1 MDQTVISVSH
11 DEIRDP
17 AAHAAKVIRRERVRI
32 DAADRAILDAMRGR
46 FEAVAAIGAA
56 KRRAGLPVYDAARE
70 AALYARI
77 SEMAGDLAPAALAL
91 WRVLTA
97 AARRMEGL
105 DVRHEEADRADQAA
119 QSALPTTL
127 TLELP
132 DAAMLTTVT
141 TILAVHECVPAAM
154 TWDGASRRMT
164 ISVTEGSAWAPA
176 MLSDLTAQGVRIPEM
191 EKVAEM
197 AAEMTTG
204 QAAEQSAPSRPRC
217 GLLGRKLGHS
227 YSPAIHAALGDYDYD
242 LHEVPNEEDLE
253 KFLKETPF
261 DGLNVTIP
269 YKVAVMAHCATL
281 SPRAKAIGSVN
292 TLVRRPDGTLH
303 GDNTDDAGFTAMVE
317 ESGVDPAGK
326 TCVVLGSGGASRT
339 VVAVLKRMGAKRV
352 VVVSRR
358 GEDHY
363 GNLARHADAA
373 LLVNATPVGM
383 YPNVDASPVEDL
395 SVFPKLEAVL
405 DLIYNPPKTKLLAD
419 AEKRGIRTV
428 NGLRMLVVQAAVASA
443 LWGCSAYDAKRCAAI
458 EAAIRLGE
466 ENLWLVGMPGVGKT
480 TVGGLLGEAL
490 GRPFVDLDAEI
501 ERVAG
506 MPIPEIFR
514 TRGEA
519 GFREIEAEAAMTA
532 SRGRGTVIATGGGT
546 VLREASRRAMRESG
560 TVVWLQRD
568 LSRLPTEGRPL
579 SEAKGVEKLY
589 AEREPIYR
597 AAAHLEVDAN
607 LLAGAEAVAEHVIG
621 RLMRA

>member
-1 MDQTVISVSH
+1 MDQTVISASH
-11 DEIRDP
+11 DEIQEP
-17 AAHAAKVIRRERVRI
+17 AAHAAEVIRRERVRI
-32 DAADRAILDAMRGR
+32 DAADRAILAAMRER
-46 FEAVAAIGAA
+46 FNAVAAVGEA

-91 WRVLTA
+91 WRVMTA

-105 DVRHEEADRADQAA
+105 EDRHEAADQADQTA
-119 QSALPTTL
+119 QTDLPKTL

-132 DAAMLTTVT
+132 DAALLTTVT

-154 TWDGASRRMT
+154 TWDAASRRMR
-164 ISVTEGSAWAPA
+164 VTAPEGAAWAPS
-176 MLSDLTAQGVRIPEM
+176 MLADLAAQGVRIPEM
-191 EKVAEM
+191 EEIEK
-197 AAEMTTG
+197 AALPT
-204 QAAEQSAPSRPRC
+204 RPRC

-227 YSPAIHAALGDYDYD
+227 YSSAIHAALGDYDYD

-363 GNLARHADAA
+363 GNLACHADAA

-383 YPNVDASPVEDL
+383 YPDVDASPVEDL

-428 NGLRMLVVQAAVASA
+428 NGLRMLVVQAAVASE

-480 TVGGLLGEAL
+480 TVGGLLGQAL

-501 ERVAG
+501 ERIAG
-506 MPIPEIFR
+506 MPIPEIFAAK
-514 TRGEA
+514 GEA
-519 GFREIEAEAAMTA
+519 GFREIEAQAAINA

-546 VLREASRRAMRESG
+546 VLRDANRRAMRESG

-568 LSRLPTEGRPL
+568 LSRLPTAGRPL

>member
-1 MDQTVISVSH
+1 MDQTVISASH
-11 DEIRDP
+11 DEIQEP
-17 AAHAAKVIRRERVRI
+17 AHAAEVIRRERVRI
-32 DAADRAILDAMRGR
+32 DAADRAILAAMRER
-46 FEAVAAIGAA
+46 FNAVAAVGEA

-91 WRVLTA
+91 WRVMTA

-154 TWDGASRRMT
+154 TWDAASRRMR
-164 ISVTEGSAWAPA
+164 VTAPEGAAWAPS
-176 MLSDLTAQGVRIPEM
+176 MLADLAAQGVRIPEM
-191 EKVAEM
+191 EEIEK
-197 AAEMTTG
+197 AALPT
-204 QAAEQSAPSRPRC
+204 RPRC

-281 SPRAKAIGSVN
+281 SPRAEAIGSVN

-383 YPNVDASPVEDL
+383 YPDVDASPVEDL

-428 NGLRMLVVQAAVASA
+428 NGLRMLVVQAAVASE
-443 LWGCSAYDAKRCAAI
+443 LWGCSDYDPKRCAAI

-546 VLREASRRAMRESG
+546 VLREANRRAMRESG

>member
-1 MDQTVISVSH
+1 MDLTVISASH
-11 DEIRDP
+11 DEIQEP
-17 AAHAAKVIRRERVRI
+17 AHAAEVIRRERVRI
-32 DAADRAILDAMRGR
+32 DAADRAILAAMRER
-46 FEAVAAIGAA
+46 FNAVAAVGEA

-91 WRVLTA
+91 WRVMTA

-105 DVRHEEADRADQAA
+105 EDRHEAADQADQTA
-119 QSALPTTL
+119 QTDLPKTL

-132 DAAMLTTVT
+132 DAALLTTVT

-154 TWDGASRRMT
+154 TWDAASRRMR
-164 ISVTEGSAWAPA
+164 VTAPEGAAWAPS
-176 MLSDLTAQGVRIPEM
+176 MLADLAAQGVRIPEM
-191 EKVAEM
+191 EEIEK
-197 AAEMTTG
+197 AALPT
-204 QAAEQSAPSRPRC
+204 RPRC

-227 YSPAIHAALGDYDYD
+227 YSPAIHATLGDYDYD

-261 DGLNVTIP
+261 EGLNVTIP

-352 VVVSRR
+352 VVVSRT

-383 YPNVDASPVEDL
+383 YPDVDASPVEDL

-428 NGLRMLVVQAAVASA
+428 NGLRMLVVQAAVASE

-480 TVGGLLGEAL
+480 TVGGLLGQAL

-501 ERVAG
+501 ERIAG
-506 MPIPEIFR
+506 MPIPEIFAAK
-514 TRGEA
+514 GEA
-519 GFREIEAEAAMTA
+519 GFREIEAQAAINA

-546 VLREASRRAMRESG
+546 VLREANRRAMRESG

-621 RLMRA
+621 RLKRA

>member
-1 MDQTVISVSH
+1 MDQTVISASH
-11 DEIRDP
+11 DEIQEP
-17 AAHAAKVIRRERVRI
+17 AAHAAEVIRRERVRI
-32 DAADRAILDAMRGR
+32 DAADRAILAAMRER
-46 FEAVAAIGAA
+46 FNAVAAVGEA

-91 WRVLTA
+91 WRVMTA

-105 DVRHEEADRADQAA
+105 EDRHEAADQADQTA
-119 QSALPTTL
+119 QTDLAKTL

-132 DAAMLTTVT
+132 DAALLTTVT

-154 TWDGASRRMT
+154 TWDAASRRMR
-164 ISVTEGSAWAPA
+164 VTAPEGAAWAPS
-176 MLSDLTAQGVRIPEM
+176 MLADLAAQGVRIPEM
-191 EKVAEM
+191 EEIEK
-197 AAEMTTG
+197 AALPTRT
-204 QAAEQSAPSRPRC
+204 RC

-261 DGLNVTIP
+261 EGLNVTIP

-352 VVVSRR
+352 VVVSRT

-383 YPNVDASPVEDL
+383 YPDVDASPVEDL

-419 AEKRGIRTV
+419 AQKHGIRTV
-428 NGLRMLVVQAAVASA
+428 NGLRMLVVQAAVASE

-546 VLREASRRAMRESG
+546 VLRDANRRAMRESG

-621 RLMRA
+621 RLMQV

>member
-1 MDQTVISVSH
+1 MDQTVISASH
-11 DEIRDP
+11 DEIQEP
-17 AAHAAKVIRRERVRI
+17 AAHAAEVIRRERVRI
-32 DAADRAILDAMRGR
+32 DAADRAILAAMRER
-46 FEAVAAIGAA
+46 FNAVAAVGEA

-91 WRVLTA
+91 WRVMTA

-105 DVRHEEADRADQAA
+105 EDRHEAADQADQTA
-119 QSALPTTL
+119 KTDLAKTL

-132 DAAMLTTVT
+132 DAALLTTVT

-154 TWDGASRRMT
+154 TWDAASRRMR
-164 ISVTEGSAWAPA
+164 VTAPEGAAWAPS
-176 MLSDLTAQGVRIPEM
+176 MLADLAAQGVRIPEM
-191 EKVAEM
+191 EEIEK
-197 AAEMTTG
+197 AALPTRT
-204 QAAEQSAPSRPRC
+204 RC

-261 DGLNVTIP
+261 EGLNVTIP

-292 TLVRRPDGTLH
+292 TLVRRPDGTFH

-352 VVVSRR
+352 VVVSRT

-383 YPNVDASPVEDL
+383 HSDVDASPVEDL

-419 AEKRGIRTV
+419 ADKRGIRTV
-428 NGLRMLVVQAAVASA
+428 NGLRMLVVQAAVASE

-546 VLREASRRAMRESG
+546 VLRDANRRAMRESG

-621 RLMRA
+621 RLMQV

>member
-1 MDQTVISVSH
+1 MDQTVISASH
-11 DEIRDP
+11 DEIQEP
-17 AAHAAKVIRRERVRI
+17 AHAAEVIRRERVRI
-32 DAADRAILDAMRGR
+32 DAAVG
-46 FEAVAAIGAA
+46 EA

-91 WRVLTA
+91 WRVMTA

-105 DVRHEEADRADQAA
+105 EDRHEAADQADQTA
-119 QSALPTTL
+119 QTDLAKTL

-132 DAAMLTTVT
+132 DAALLTTVT

-154 TWDGASRRMT
+154 TWDAASRRMR
-164 ISVTEGSAWAPA
+164 VTAPEGAAWAPS
-176 MLSDLTAQGVRIPEM
+176 MLADLAAQGVRIPEM
-191 EKVAEM
+191 EEIEK
-197 AAEMTTG
+197 AALPT
-204 QAAEQSAPSRPRC
+204 RPRC

-261 DGLNVTIP
+261 EGLNVTIP

-317 ESGVDPAGK
+317 QSGVDPAGK

-352 VVVSRR
+352 VVVSRT

-383 YPNVDASPVEDL
+383 HPDVDASPVEDL

-428 NGLRMLVVQAAVASA
+428 NGLRMLVVQAAVASE

-480 TVGGLLGEAL
+480 TVGGLLGQAL

-501 ERVAG
+501 ERIAG
-506 MPIPEIFR
+506 MPIPEIFAAK
-514 TRGEA
+514 GEA
-519 GFREIEAEAAMTA
+519 GFREIEAQAAINA

-546 VLREASRRAMRESG
+546 VLRDANRRAMRESG

-568 LSRLPTEGRPL
+568 LSRLPTAGRPL

>member
-1 MDQTVISVSH
+1 MDQTVISASH
-11 DEIRDP
+11 DEIQEP
-17 AAHAAKVIRRERVRI
+17 AHAAEVIRRERVRI
-32 DAADRAILDAMRGR
+32 DAADRAILAAMRER
-46 FEAVAAIGAA
+46 FNAVAAVGEA

-91 WRVLTA
+91 WRVMTA

-105 DVRHEEADRADQAA
+105 EDRHEAADQADQTA
-119 QSALPTTL
+119 QTDLAKTL

-132 DAAMLTTVT
+132 DAALLTTVT

-154 TWDGASRRMT
+154 TWDAASRRMR
-164 ISVTEGSAWAPA
+164 VTAPEGAAWAPS
-176 MLSDLTAQGVRIPEM
+176 MLADLAAQGVRIPEM
-191 EKVAEM
+191 EEIEK
-197 AAEMTTG
+197 AALPT
-204 QAAEQSAPSRPRC
+204 RPRC

-242 LHEVPNEEDLE
+242 LHEVPNEEDLGR
-253 KFLKETPF
+253 FLKETPF
-261 DGLNVTIP
+261 EGLNVTIP

-352 VVVSRR
+352 VVVSRT

-383 YPNVDASPVEDL
+383 HPDVDASPVEDL

-428 NGLRMLVVQAAVASA
+428 NGLRMLVVQAAVASE

-501 ERVAG
+501 ERIAG
-506 MPIPEIFR
+506 MPIPEIFAAK
-514 TRGEA
+514 GEA
-519 GFREIEAEAAMTA
+519 GFREIEAQAAINA

-546 VLREASRRAMRESG
+546 VLRDANRRAMRESG

-621 RLMRA
+621 RLMQV

>member
-1 MDQTVISVSH
+1 MDQTVISASH
-11 DEIRDP
+11 DEIQEP
-17 AAHAAKVIRRERVRI
+17 AHAAEVIRRERVRI
-32 DAADRAILDAMRGR
+32 DAADRAILAAMRER
-46 FEAVAAIGAA
+46 FNAVAAVGEA

-91 WRVLTA
+91 WRVMTA

-105 DVRHEEADRADQAA
+105 EDRHEAADQADQTA
-119 QSALPTTL
+119 QTDLPKTL

-132 DAAMLTTVT
+132 DAALLTTVT

-154 TWDGASRRMT
+154 TWDAASRRMR
-164 ISVTEGSAWAPA
+164 VTAPEGAAWAPS
-176 MLSDLTAQGVRIPEM
+176 MLADLAAQGVRIPEM
-191 EKVAEM
+191 EEIEK
-197 AAEMTTG
+197 AALPT
-204 QAAEQSAPSRPRC
+204 RPRC

-227 YSPAIHAALGDYDYD
+227 YSPAIHATLGDYDYD

-261 DGLNVTIP
+261 EGLNVTIP

-383 YPNVDASPVEDL
+383 YPDVDASPVEDL

-419 AEKRGIRTV
+419 AQKRGIRTV
-428 NGLRMLVVQAAVASA
+428 NGLRMLVVQAAVASE
-443 LWGCSAYDAKRCAAI
+443 LWGCSDYDPKRCAAI

-480 TVGGLLGEAL
+480 TVGGLLGQAL

-501 ERVAG
+501 ERIAG
-506 MPIPEIFR
+506 MSIPEIFAAK
-514 TRGEA
+514 GEA

-546 VLREASRRAMRESG
+546 VLRDANRRAMRESG

-568 LSRLPTEGRPL
+568 LSRLPTAGRPL

-607 LLAGAEAVAEHVIG
+607 LLVGAEAVAEHVIG
-621 RLMRA
+621 RLMQV

>member
-1 MDQTVISVSH
+1 MDQTVISASH
-11 DEIRDP
+11 DEIQEP
-17 AAHAAKVIRRERVRI
+17 AAHAAEVIRRERVRI
-32 DAADRAILDAMRGR
+32 DAADRAILAAMRER
-46 FEAVAAIGAA
+46 FNAVAAVGEA

-91 WRVLTA
+91 WRVMTA

-105 DVRHEEADRADQAA
+105 KDRHEAADQADQTA
-119 QSALPTTL
+119 QTDLAKTL

-132 DAAMLTTVT
+132 DAALLTTVT

-154 TWDGASRRMT
+154 TWDAASRRMR
-164 ISVTEGSAWAPA
+164 VTAPEGAAWAPS
-176 MLSDLTAQGVRIPEM
+176 MLADLAAQGVRIPEM
-191 EKVAEM
+191 EEIEK
-197 AAEMTTG
+197 AALPT
-204 QAAEQSAPSRPRC
+204 RPRC

-261 DGLNVTIP
+261 EGLNVTIP

-352 VVVSRR
+352 VIVSRT

-383 YPNVDASPVEDL
+383 HPDVDASPVEDL

-419 AEKRGIRTV
+419 ADKRGIRTV
-428 NGLRMLVVQAAVASA
+428 NGLRMLVVQAAVASE

-546 VLREASRRAMRESG
+546 VLRDANRRAMRESG

-621 RLMRA
+621 RLMQV

>member
-1 MDQTVISVSH
+1 MDQTVISASH
-11 DEIRDP
+11 DEIQEP
-17 AAHAAKVIRRERVRI
+17 AHAAEVIRRERVRI
-32 DAADRAILDAMRGR
+32 DAADRAILAAMRER
-46 FEAVAAIGAA
+46 FNAVAAVGEA

-91 WRVLTA
+91 WRVMTA

-132 DAAMLTTVT
+132 DAALLTTVT

-154 TWDGASRRMT
+154 TWDAASRRMR
-164 ISVTEGSAWAPA
+164 VTAPEGAAWAPS
-176 MLSDLTAQGVRIPEM
+176 MLADLAAQGVRIPEM
-191 EKVAEM
+191 EEIEK
-197 AAEMTTG
+197 AALPT
-204 QAAEQSAPSRPRC
+204 RPRC

-261 DGLNVTIP
+261 EGLNVTIP

-281 SPRAKAIGSVN
+281 SPRAEAIGSVN

-326 TCVVLGSGGASRT
+326 TCVVLGSGGASKT

-363 GNLARHADAA
+363 GNLPRHADAA

-383 YPNVDASPVEDL
+383 YPDVDASPVEDL

-419 AEKRGIRTV
+419 AQKRGIRTV
-428 NGLRMLVVQAAVASA
+428 NGLRMLVVQAAVASE
-443 LWGCSAYDAKRCAAI
+443 LWGCSDYDPKRCASI

-501 ERVAG
+501 ERIAG
-506 MPIPEIFR
+506 MSIPEIFAAK
-514 TRGEA
+514 GEA

-546 VLREASRRAMRESG
+546 VLREANRRAMRESG

>member
-1 MDQTVISVSH
+1 MDQTVISASH
-11 DEIRDP
+11 DEIQEP
-17 AAHAAKVIRRERVRI
+17 AAHAAEVIRRERVRI
-32 DAADRAILDAMRGR
+32 DAADRAILAAMRER
-46 FEAVAAIGAA
+46 FNAVAAVGEA

-91 WRVLTA
+91 WRVMTA

-105 DVRHEEADRADQAA
+105 EDRHEAADQADQTA
-119 QSALPTTL
+119 QTDLPKTL

-132 DAAMLTTVT
+132 DAALLTTVT

-154 TWDGASRRMT
+154 TWDGAARRMT
-164 ISVTEGSAWAPA
+164 ISVTEGSAWAPS
-176 MLSDLTAQGVRIPEM
+176 MLADLAAQGVRIPEM
-191 EKVAEM
+191 EEIEK
-197 AAEMTTG
+197 AALPT
-204 QAAEQSAPSRPRC
+204 RPRC

-363 GNLARHADAA
+363 GNLACHADAA
-373 LLVNATPVGM
+373 LAVNATPVGM
-383 YPNVDASPVEDL
+383 YPDVDASPVEDL

-419 AEKRGIRTV
+419 ADKRGIRTV
-428 NGLRMLVVQAAVASA
+428 NGLRMLVVQAAVASE

-519 GFREIEAEAAMTA
+519 GFREIEAEAAITA

-546 VLREASRRAMRESG
+546 VLRDANRRAMRESG

-568 LSRLPTEGRPL
+568 LSRLSTAGRPL

>member
-1 MDQTVISVSH
+1 MPS
-11 DEIRDP
+11 ELL
-17 AAHAAKVIRRERVRI
+17 RV
-32 DAADRAILDAMRGR
+32 
-46 FEAVAAIGAA
+46 
-56 KRRAGLPVYDAARE
+56 
-70 AALYARI
+70 
-77 SEMAGDLAPAALAL
+77 
-91 WRVLTA
+91 A
-97 AARRMEGL
+97 AAR
-105 DVRHEEADRADQAA
+105 
-119 QSALPTTL
+119 
-127 TLELP
+127 
-132 DAAMLTTVT
+132 
-141 TILAVHECVPAAM
+141 
-154 TWDGASRRMT
+154 
-164 ISVTEGSAWAPA
+164 
-176 MLSDLTAQGVRIPEM
+176 
-191 EKVAEM
+191 KF
-197 AAEMTTG
+197 
-204 QAAEQSAPSRPRC
+204 RPF
-217 GLLGRKLGHS
+217 
-227 YSPAIHAALGDYDYD
+227 
-242 LHEVPNEEDLE
+242 E
-253 KFLKETPF
+253 
-261 DGLNVTIP
+261 GLNVTIP

-352 VVVSRR
+352 VVVSRT

-383 YPNVDASPVEDL
+383 HPDVDASPVEDL

-419 AEKRGIRTV
+419 ADKRGIRTV
-428 NGLRMLVVQAAVASA
+428 NGLRMLVVQAAVASE

-519 GFREIEAEAAMTA
+519 GFREIEAEAAITA

-546 VLREASRRAMRESG
+546 VLRDANRRAMRESG

>member
-32 DAADRAILDAMRGR
+32 DAADRVILDAMRGR

-91 WRVLTA
+91 WRVMTA

-132 DAAMLTTVT
+132 DAALLTTVT

-154 TWDGASRRMT
+154 TWDAASRRMR
-164 ISVTEGSAWAPA
+164 VTAPEGAAWAPS
-176 MLSDLTAQGVRIPEM
+176 MLADLAAQGVRIPEM
-191 EKVAEM
+191 EEIEK
-197 AAEMTTG
+197 AALPT
-204 QAAEQSAPSRPRC
+204 RPRC

-261 DGLNVTIP
+261 EGLNVTIP

-281 SPRAKAIGSVN
+281 SPRAEAIGSVN

-383 YPNVDASPVEDL
+383 YPDVDASPVEDL

-419 AEKRGIRTV
+419 AQKRGIRTV
-428 NGLRMLVVQAAVASA
+428 NGLRMLVVQAAVASE
-443 LWGCSAYDAKRCAAI
+443 LWGCSDYDPKRCAAI

-546 VLREASRRAMRESG
+546 VLRDANRRAMRESG

-621 RLMRA
+621 RLMQV

>member
-1 MDQTVISVSH
+1 MDQTVISASH
-11 DEIRDP
+11 DEIQEP
-17 AAHAAKVIRRERVRI
+17 AHAAEVIRRERVRI
-32 DAADRAILDAMRGR
+32 DAADRAILAAMRER
-46 FEAVAAIGAA
+46 FNAVAAVGEA

-91 WRVLTA
+91 WRVMTA

-105 DVRHEEADRADQAA
+105 EDRHEAADQADQTA
-119 QSALPTTL
+119 QTDLAKTL

-132 DAAMLTTVT
+132 DEALLTTVT

-154 TWDGASRRMT
+154 TWDAASRRMR
-164 ISVTEGSAWAPA
+164 VTAPEGAAWAPS
-176 MLSDLTAQGVRIPEM
+176 MLADLAAQGVRIPEM
-191 EKVAEM
+191 EEIEK
-197 AAEMTTG
+197 AALPT
-204 QAAEQSAPSRPRC
+204 RPRC
-217 GLLGRKLGHS
+217 GLFGRKLGHS

-261 DGLNVTIP
+261 EGLNVTIP

-317 ESGVDPAGK
+317 QSGVDPAGK

-352 VVVSRR
+352 VVVSRT

-383 YPNVDASPVEDL
+383 HPDVDASPVEDL

-428 NGLRMLVVQAAVASA
+428 NGLRMLVVQAAVASE

-480 TVGGLLGEAL
+480 TVGGLLGQAL

-501 ERVAG
+501 ERIAG
-506 MPIPEIFR
+506 MPIPEIFAAK
-514 TRGEA
+514 GEA
-519 GFREIEAEAAMTA
+519 GFREIEAQAAINA

-546 VLREASRRAMRESG
+546 VLRDANRRAMRESG

-568 LSRLPTEGRPL
+568 LSRLPTAGRPL

>member
-1 MDQTVISVSH
+1 MDQTVISASH
-11 DEIRDP
+11 DEIQEP
-17 AAHAAKVIRRERVRI
+17 AHAAEVIRRERVRI
-32 DAADRAILDAMRGR
+32 DAADRAILAAMRER
-46 FEAVAAIGAA
+46 FNAVAAVGEA

-91 WRVLTA
+91 WRVMTA

-154 TWDGASRRMT
+154 TWDGAARRMT
-164 ISVTEGSAWAPA
+164 ISVTEGSAWEPS
-176 MLSDLTAQGVRIPEM
+176 MLADLAAQGVRIPEM
-191 EKVAEM
+191 EEIEK
-197 AAEMTTG
+197 AALPT
-204 QAAEQSAPSRPRC
+204 RPRC

-261 DGLNVTIP
+261 EGLNVTIP

-352 VVVSRR
+352 VVVSRT

-383 YPNVDASPVEDL
+383 HPDVDASPVEDL

-419 AEKRGIRTV
+419 AQKHGIRTV
-428 NGLRMLVVQAAVASA
+428 NGLRMLVVQAAVASE
-443 LWGCSAYDAKRCAAI
+443 LWGCSDYDPKRCAAI

-546 VLREASRRAMRESG
+546 VLRDANRRAMRESG

>member
-1 MDQTVISVSH
+1 MDQTVISASH
-11 DEIRDP
+11 DEIQEP
-17 AAHAAKVIRRERVRI
+17 AHAAEVIRRERVRI
-32 DAADRAILDAMRGR
+32 DAADRAILAAMRER
-46 FEAVAAIGAA
+46 FNAVAAVGEA

-91 WRVLTA
+91 WRVMTA

-105 DVRHEEADRADQAA
+105 EDRHEAADQADQTA
-119 QSALPTTL
+119 QTDLPKTL

-132 DAAMLTTVT
+132 DAALLTTVT

-154 TWDGASRRMT
+154 TWDGAARRMT
-164 ISVTEGSAWAPA
+164 ISVTEGSAWAPS

-383 YPNVDASPVEDL
+383 YPDE
-395 SVFPKLEAVL
+395 
-405 DLIYNPPKTKLLAD
+405 
-419 AEKRGIRTV
+419 
-428 NGLRMLVVQAAVASA
+428 
-443 LWGCSAYDAKRCAAI
+443 
-458 EAAIRLGE
+458 
-466 ENLWLVGMPGVGKT
+466 
-480 TVGGLLGEAL
+480 
-490 GRPFVDLDAEI
+490 
-501 ERVAG
+501 
-506 MPIPEIFR
+506 
-514 TRGEA
+514 
-519 GFREIEAEAAMTA
+519 
-532 SRGRGTVIATGGGT
+532 
-546 VLREASRRAMRESG
+546 
-560 TVVWLQRD
+560 
-568 LSRLPTEGRPL
+568 
-579 SEAKGVEKLY
+579 
-589 AEREPIYR
+589 
-597 AAAHLEVDAN
+597 
-607 LLAGAEAVAEHVIG
+607 IG
-621 RLMRA
+621 RAHV

>member
-1 MDQTVISVSH
+1 MDQTVISASH
-11 DEIRDP
+11 DEIQEP
-17 AAHAAKVIRRERVRI
+17 AAHAAEVIRRERVRI
-32 DAADRAILDAMRGR
+32 DAADRAILAAMRER
-46 FEAVAAIGAA
+46 FYAVAAVGEA

-91 WRVLTA
+91 WRVMTA

-105 DVRHEEADRADQAA
+105 EDRHEAADQADQTA
-119 QSALPTTL
+119 QTDLAKTL

-132 DAAMLTTVT
+132 DAALLTTVT

-154 TWDGASRRMT
+154 TWDAASRRMR
-164 ISVTEGSAWAPA
+164 VTAPEGAAWAPS
-176 MLSDLTAQGVRIPEM
+176 MLADLAAQGVRIPEM
-191 EKVAEM
+191 EEIEK
-197 AAEMTTG
+197 AALPT
-204 QAAEQSAPSRPRC
+204 RPRC

-261 DGLNVTIP
+261 EGLNVTIP

-352 VVVSRR
+352 VIVSRT

-383 YPNVDASPVEDL
+383 HPDVDASPVEDL

-419 AEKRGIRTV
+419 ADKRGIRTV
-428 NGLRMLVVQAAVASA
+428 NGLRMLVVQAAVASE

-546 VLREASRRAMRESG
+546 VLRDANRRAMRESG

-621 RLMRA
+621 RLMQV

>member
-1 MDQTVISVSH
+1 MDQTVISASH
-11 DEIRDP
+11 DEIQEP
-17 AAHAAKVIRRERVRI
+17 AAHAAEVIRRERVRI
-32 DAADRAILDAMRGR
+32 DAADRAILAAMRER
-46 FEAVAAIGAA
+46 FNAVAAVGEA

-91 WRVLTA
+91 WRVMTA

-105 DVRHEEADRADQAA
+105 EDRHEAADQADQTA
-119 QSALPTTL
+119 QTDLAKTL

-132 DAAMLTTVT
+132 DAALLTTVP

-154 TWDGASRRMT
+154 TWDAASRRMR
-164 ISVTEGSAWAPA
+164 VTAPEGAAWAPS
-176 MLSDLTAQGVRIPEM
+176 MLADLAAQGVRIPEM
-191 EKVAEM
+191 EEIEK
-197 AAEMTTG
+197 AALPTRT
-204 QAAEQSAPSRPRC
+204 RC

-261 DGLNVTIP
+261 EGLNVTIP

-352 VVVSRR
+352 VVVSRT

-383 YPNVDASPVEDL
+383 HPDVDASPVEDL

-419 AEKRGIRTV
+419 ADKRGIRTV
-428 NGLRMLVVQAAVASA
+428 NGLRMLVVQAAVASE

-546 VLREASRRAMRESG
+546 VLREANRRAMRESG

-621 RLMRA
+621 RLMRS

>member
-1 MDQTVISVSH
+1 MDQTVISASH
-11 DEIRDP
+11 DEIQEP
-17 AAHAAKVIRRERVRI
+17 AHAAEVIRRERVRI
-32 DAADRAILDAMRGR
+32 DAADRAILAAMRER
-46 FEAVAAIGAA
+46 FNAVAAVGEA

-91 WRVLTA
+91 WRVMTA

-105 DVRHEEADRADQAA
+105 EDRHEAADQADQTA
-119 QSALPTTL
+119 QTDLAKTL

-132 DAAMLTTVT
+132 DAALLTTVT

-154 TWDGASRRMT
+154 TWDAASRRMR
-164 ISVTEGSAWAPA
+164 VTAPEGAAWAPS
-176 MLSDLTAQGVRIPEM
+176 MLADLAAQGVRIPEM
-191 EKVAEM
+191 EEIEK
-197 AAEMTTG
+197 AALPT
-204 QAAEQSAPSRPRC
+204 RPRC

-227 YSPAIHAALGDYDYD
+227 YSPAIHATLGDYDYD

-261 DGLNVTIP
+261 EGLNVTIP

-363 GNLARHADAA
+363 GNLACHADAA

-383 YPNVDASPVEDL
+383 YPDVDASPVEDL

-428 NGLRMLVVQAAVASA
+428 NGLRMLVVQAAVASE

-519 GFREIEAEAAMTA
+519 GFREIEAEAAMNA

-546 VLREASRRAMRESG
+546 VLGEANRRAMRESG

-568 LSRLPTEGRPL
+568 LSRLPTAGRPL

-621 RLMRA
+621 RLMRS

>member
-1 MDQTVISVSH
+1 
-11 DEIRDP
+11 
-17 AAHAAKVIRRERVRI
+17 
-32 DAADRAILDAMRGR
+32 
-46 FEAVAAIGAA
+46 
-56 KRRAGLPVYDAARE
+56 
-70 AALYARI
+70 
-77 SEMAGDLAPAALAL
+77 
-91 WRVLTA
+91 
-97 AARRMEGL
+97 MEGL
-105 DVRHEEADRADQAA
+105 EDRHEAADQADQTA
-119 QSALPTTL
+119 QTDLPKTL

-132 DAAMLTTVT
+132 DAALLTTVT

-154 TWDGASRRMT
+154 TWDGAARRMT
-164 ISVTEGSAWAPA
+164 ISVTEGSAWAPS
-176 MLSDLTAQGVRIPEM
+176 MLADLAAQGVRIPEM
-191 EKVAEM
+191 EEIEK
-197 AAEMTTG
+197 AALPT
-204 QAAEQSAPSRPRC
+204 RPRC

-363 GNLARHADAA
+363 GNLACHADAA

-383 YPNVDASPVEDL
+383 YPDVDASPVEDL

-419 AEKRGIRTV
+419 ADKRGIRTV
-428 NGLRMLVVQAAVASA
+428 NGLRMLVVQAAVASE

-519 GFREIEAEAAMTA
+519 GFREIEAEAAITA

-546 VLREASRRAMRESG
+546 VLRDANRRAMRESG

-568 LSRLPTEGRPL
+568 LSRLPTAGRPL

>member
-1 MDQTVISVSH
+1 MDQTVISASL
-11 DEIRDP
+11 DEIQEP
-17 AAHAAKVIRRERVRI
+17 AAHAAEVIRRERVRI
-32 DAADRAILDAMRGR
+32 DAADRAILAAMRER
-46 FEAVAAIGAA
+46 FNAVAAVGEA

-91 WRVLTA
+91 WRVMTA

-105 DVRHEEADRADQAA
+105 EDRHEAADQADQTA
-119 QSALPTTL
+119 QTDLPKTL

-132 DAAMLTTVT
+132 DAALFTTVT

-154 TWDGASRRMT
+154 TWDAASRRMR
-164 ISVTEGSAWAPA
+164 VTAPEGAAWAPS
-176 MLSDLTAQGVRIPEM
+176 MLADLAAQGVRIPEM
-191 EKVAEM
+191 EEIEK
-197 AAEMTTG
+197 AALPT
-204 QAAEQSAPSRPRC
+204 RPRC

-261 DGLNVTIP
+261 EGLNVTIP

-281 SPRAKAIGSVN
+281 SPRAEAIGSVN

-383 YPNVDASPVEDL
+383 YPDVDASPVEDL

-428 NGLRMLVVQAAVASA
+428 NGLRMLVVQAAVASE

-480 TVGGLLGEAL
+480 TVGGLLGKAL

-501 ERVAG
+501 ERIAG
-506 MPIPEIFR
+506 MPIPEIFAAK
-514 TRGEA
+514 GEA
-519 GFREIEAEAAMTA
+519 GFREIEAQAAINA

-546 VLREASRRAMRESG
+546 VLRDANRRAMRDTG

-568 LSRLPTEGRPL
+568 LSRLPTAGRPL

>member
-1 MDQTVISVSH
+1 MDQTVISASH
-11 DEIRDP
+11 DEIQEP
-17 AAHAAKVIRRERVRI
+17 AAHAAEVIRRERVRI
-32 DAADRAILDAMRGR
+32 DAADRAILAAMRER
-46 FEAVAAIGAA
+46 FNAVAAAVGEA

-91 WRVLTA
+91 WRVMTA

-105 DVRHEEADRADQAA
+105 EDRHEAADQTA
-119 QSALPTTL
+119 QTDLPKTL

-132 DAAMLTTVT
+132 DAALLTTVT

-154 TWDGASRRMT
+154 TWDGAARRMT
-164 ISVTEGSAWAPA
+164 ISVTEGSAWAPS
-176 MLSDLTAQGVRIPEM
+176 MLADLAAQGVRIPEM
-191 EKVAEM
+191 EEIEK
-197 AAEMTTG
+197 AALPT
-204 QAAEQSAPSRPRC
+204 RPRC

-363 GNLARHADAA
+363 GNLACHADAA

-383 YPNVDASPVEDL
+383 YPDVDASPVEDL

-419 AEKRGIRTV
+419 ADKRGIRTV
-428 NGLRMLVVQAAVASA
+428 NGLRMLVVQAAVASE

-519 GFREIEAEAAMTA
+519 GFREIEAEAAITA

-546 VLREASRRAMRESG
+546 VLRDANRRAMRESG

-568 LSRLPTEGRPL
+568 LSRLPTAGRPL

>member
-1 MDQTVISVSH
+1 MDQTVISASH
-11 DEIRDP
+11 DEIQEP
-17 AAHAAKVIRRERVRI
+17 AAHAAEVIRRERVRI
-32 DAADRAILDAMRGR
+32 DAADRAILAAMRER
-46 FEAVAAIGAA
+46 FNAVAAVGEA

-91 WRVLTA
+91 WRVMTA

-105 DVRHEEADRADQAA
+105 EDRHEAADQADQTA
-119 QSALPTTL
+119 QTDLAKTL

-132 DAAMLTTVT
+132 DAALLTTVT

-154 TWDGASRRMT
+154 TWDAASRRMR
-164 ISVTEGSAWAPA
+164 VTAPEGAAWAPS
-176 MLSDLTAQGVRIPEM
+176 MLADLAAQGVRIPEM
-191 EKVAEM
+191 EEIEK
-197 AAEMTTG
+197 AALPTRT
-204 QAAEQSAPSRPRC
+204 RC

-261 DGLNVTIP
+261 EGLNVTIP

-352 VVVSRR
+352 VVVSRT

-383 YPNVDASPVEDL
+383 HPDVDASPVEDL

-419 AEKRGIRTV
+419 ADKRGIRTV
-428 NGLRMLVVQAAVASA
+428 NGLRMLVVQAAVASE

-546 VLREASRRAMRESG
+546 VLRDANRRAMRESG

-621 RLMRA
+621 RLMQV

>member
-1 MDQTVISVSH
+1 MDQTVISASH
-11 DEIRDP
+11 DEIQEP
-17 AAHAAKVIRRERVRI
+17 AAHAAEVIRRERVRI
-32 DAADRAILDAMRGR
+32 DAADRAILAAMRER
-46 FEAVAAIGAA
+46 FNAVAAVGEA

-91 WRVLTA
+91 WRVMTA

-105 DVRHEEADRADQAA
+105 EDRHEAADQADQTA
-119 QSALPTTL
+119 QTDLAKTL

-132 DAAMLTTVT
+132 DAALLTTVT

-154 TWDGASRRMT
+154 TWDAASRRMR
-164 ISVTEGSAWAPA
+164 VTAPEGAAWAPS
-176 MLSDLTAQGVRIPEM
+176 MLADLAAQGVRIPEM
-191 EKVAEM
+191 EEIEK
-197 AAEMTTG
+197 AALPT
-204 QAAEQSAPSRPRC
+204 RPRC

-242 LHEVPNEEDLE
+242 LHEVPNEEDLGR
-253 KFLKETPF
+253 FLKETPF
-261 DGLNVTIP
+261 EGLNVTIP

-352 VVVSRR
+352 VVVSRT

-383 YPNVDASPVEDL
+383 HPDVDASPVEDL

-428 NGLRMLVVQAAVASA
+428 NGLRMLVVQAAVASE

-480 TVGGLLGEAL
+480 TVGGLLGQAL

-501 ERVAG
+501 ERIAG
-506 MPIPEIFR
+506 MPIPEIFAAK
-514 TRGEA
+514 GEA
-519 GFREIEAEAAMTA
+519 GFREIEAQAAINA

-546 VLREASRRAMRESG
+546 VLRDANRRAMRESG

-568 LSRLPTEGRPL
+568 LSRLPTAGRPL

>member
-1 MDQTVISVSH
+1 MDQTVISASH
-11 DEIRDP
+11 DEIQEP
-17 AAHAAKVIRRERVRI
+17 AAHAAEVIRRERVRI
-32 DAADRAILDAMRGR
+32 DAADRAILAAMRER
-46 FEAVAAIGAA
+46 FNAVAAVGEA

-77 SEMAGDLAPAALAL
+77 SEMAGDLAQAALAL
-91 WRVLTA
+91 WRVMTA

-105 DVRHEEADRADQAA
+105 EDRHEAADQADQTA
-119 QSALPTTL
+119 QTDLPKTL

-132 DAAMLTTVT
+132 DAALLTTVT

-154 TWDGASRRMT
+154 TWDAASRRMR
-164 ISVTEGSAWAPA
+164 VTAPEGAAWAPS
-176 MLSDLTAQGVRIPEM
+176 MLADLAAQGVRIPEM
-191 EKVAEM
+191 EEIEK
-197 AAEMTTG
+197 AALPT
-204 QAAEQSAPSRPRC
+204 RPRC

-261 DGLNVTIP
+261 EGLNVTIP

-303 GDNTDDAGFTAMVE
+303 GDNTDDEGFTAMVE
-317 ESGVDPAGK
+317 ESGVDPVGK

-352 VVVSRR
+352 VVVSRT

-383 YPNVDASPVEDL
+383 HPDVDASPVEDL

-428 NGLRMLVVQAAVASA
+428 NGLRMLVVQAAVASE

-501 ERVAG
+501 ERIAG
-506 MPIPEIFR
+506 MSIPEIFAAK
-514 TRGEA
+514 GEA
-519 GFREIEAEAAMTA
+519 GFREIEAQAAINA

-546 VLREASRRAMRESG
+546 VLRDANRRAMRDTG

-579 SEAKGVEKLY
+579 SDAKGVEKLY

-621 RLMRA
+621 RLMRV

>member
-1 MDQTVISVSH
+1 MDQTVISASH
-11 DEIRDP
+11 DEIQEP
-17 AAHAAKVIRRERVRI
+17 AAHAAEVIRRERVRI
-32 DAADRAILDAMRGR
+32 DAADRAILAAMRER
-46 FEAVAAIGAA
+46 FNAVAAVGEA

-91 WRVLTA
+91 WRVMTA

-105 DVRHEEADRADQAA
+105 EDRHEAADQADQTA
-119 QSALPTTL
+119 QTDLPKTL

-132 DAAMLTTVT
+132 DAALLTTVT

-154 TWDGASRRMT
+154 TWDGAARRMT
-164 ISVTEGSAWAPA
+164 ISVTEGSAWAPS
-176 MLSDLTAQGVRIPEM
+176 MLADLAAQGVRIPEM
-191 EKVAEM
+191 EEIEK
-197 AAEMTTG
+197 AALPT
-204 QAAEQSAPSRPRC
+204 RPRC

-363 GNLARHADAA
+363 GNLACHADAA

-383 YPNVDASPVEDL
+383 YPDVDASPVEDL

-419 AEKRGIRTV
+419 ADKRGIRTV
-428 NGLRMLVVQAAVASA
+428 NGLRMLVVQAAVASE

-466 ENLWLVGMPGVGKT
+466 ENLWLVGMPCVGKT

-519 GFREIEAEAAMTA
+519 GFREIEAEAAITA

-546 VLREASRRAMRESG
+546 VLRDANRRAMRESG

-568 LSRLPTEGRPL
+568 LSRLPTAGRPL

>member
-32 DAADRAILDAMRGR
+32 DAADRVILDAMRGR

-91 WRVLTA
+91 WRVMTA

-105 DVRHEEADRADQAA
+105 EDRHEAADQADQTA
-119 QSALPTTL
+119 QTDLPKTL

-132 DAAMLTTVT
+132 DAALLTTVT

-154 TWDGASRRMT
+154 TWDVASRRMR
-164 ISVTEGSAWAPA
+164 VTAPEGAAWAPS
-176 MLSDLTAQGVRIPEM
+176 MLADLAAQGVRIPEM
-191 EKVAEM
+191 EEIEK
-197 AAEMTTG
+197 AALPT
-204 QAAEQSAPSRPRC
+204 RPRC

-261 DGLNVTIP
+261 EGLNVTIP

-358 GEDHY
+358 GEDNY
-363 GNLARHADAA
+363 GNLPRHADAA

-383 YPNVDASPVEDL
+383 YPDVDASPVEDL

-419 AEKRGIRTV
+419 AQKRGIRTV
-428 NGLRMLVVQAAVASA
+428 NGLRMLVVQAAVASE
-443 LWGCSAYDAKRCAAI
+443 LWGCSDYDPKRCAAI

-519 GFREIEAEAAMTA
+519 GFREIEAEAAITA

-546 VLREASRRAMRESG
+546 VLRDANRRAMRESG

-621 RLMRA
+621 RLMQV

>member
-1 MDQTVISVSH
+1 MDQTVISASH
-11 DEIRDP
+11 DEIQEP
-17 AAHAAKVIRRERVRI
+17 AAHAAEVIRRERVRI
-32 DAADRAILDAMRGR
+32 DAADRAILAAMRER
-46 FEAVAAIGAA
+46 FNAVAAVGEA

-91 WRVLTA
+91 WRVMTA
-97 AARRMEGL
+97 VARRMEGL
-105 DVRHEEADRADQAA
+105 EDRHEAADQVDQTA
-119 QSALPTTL
+119 QTDLAKTL

-132 DAAMLTTVT
+132 DAALLTTVT

-154 TWDGASRRMT
+154 TWDAASRRMR
-164 ISVTEGSAWAPA
+164 VTAPEGAAWAPS
-176 MLSDLTAQGVRIPEM
+176 MLADLAAQGVRIPEM
-191 EKVAEM
+191 EEIEK
-197 AAEMTTG
+197 AALPT
-204 QAAEQSAPSRPRC
+204 RPRC

-242 LHEVPNEEDLE
+242 LHEVPNEEDLGR
-253 KFLKETPF
+253 FLKETPF
-261 DGLNVTIP
+261 EGLNVTIP

-352 VVVSRR
+352 VVVSRT

-383 YPNVDASPVEDL
+383 HPDVDASPVEDL

-428 NGLRMLVVQAAVASA
+428 NGLRMLVVQAAVASE

-501 ERVAG
+501 ERIAG
-506 MPIPEIFR
+506 MSIPEIFAAK
-514 TRGEA
+514 GEA

-546 VLREASRRAMRESG
+546 VLRDANRRAMRESG

-621 RLMRA
+621 RLMQV

>member
-1 MDQTVISVSH
+1 MDQTVISASH
-11 DEIRDP
+11 DEIQEP
-17 AAHAAKVIRRERVRI
+17 AAHAAEVIRRERVRI
-32 DAADRAILDAMRGR
+32 DAADRAILAAMRER
-46 FEAVAAIGAA
+46 FNAVAAVGEA

-77 SEMAGDLAPAALAL
+77 LEMAGDLAPAALAL
-91 WRVLTA
+91 WRVMTA

-105 DVRHEEADRADQAA
+105 EDRHEAADQADQTA
-119 QSALPTTL
+119 QTDLAKTL

-132 DAAMLTTVT
+132 DAALLTTVT

-154 TWDGASRRMT
+154 TWDAASRRMR
-164 ISVTEGSAWAPA
+164 VTAPEGAAWAPS
-176 MLSDLTAQGVRIPEM
+176 MLADLAAQGVRIPEM
-191 EKVAEM
+191 EEIEK
-197 AAEMTTG
+197 AALPT
-204 QAAEQSAPSRPRC
+204 RPRC

-261 DGLNVTIP
+261 EGLNVTIP

-358 GEDHY
+358 GEDNY
-363 GNLARHADAA
+363 GNLPRHADAA

-383 YPNVDASPVEDL
+383 YPDVDASPVEDL

-419 AEKRGIRTV
+419 AQKRGIRTV
-428 NGLRMLVVQAAVASA
+428 NGLRMLVVQAAVASE
-443 LWGCSAYDAKRCAAI
+443 LWGCSDYDPKRCAAI

-546 VLREASRRAMRESG
+546 VLRDANRRAMRESG

-621 RLMRA
+621 RLMRV

>member
-1 MDQTVISVSH
+1 MDQTVISASH
-11 DEIRDP
+11 DEIQDP
-17 AAHAAKVIRRERVRI
+17 AAHAAEVIRRERVRI
-32 DAADRAILDAMRGR
+32 DAADRAILAAMRER
-46 FEAVAAIGAA
+46 FDAVAAVGAA

-91 WRVLTA
+91 WRVMTA
-97 AARRMEGL
+97 AARRMEGV
-105 DVRHEEADRADQAA
+105 DAGHEEAGLTDRA
-119 QSALPTTL
+119 ALPKTL

-132 DAAMLTTVT
+132 DAALLTTVT
-141 TILAVHECVPAAM
+141 TILAVHECVPASM
-154 TWDGASRRMT
+154 TWDAASRRMT
-164 ISVTEGSAWAPA
+164 VAAPEGAAWAPL
-176 MLSDLTAQGVRIPEM
+176 MLADLAAQGVRIPEM
-191 EKVAEM
+191 EESLEK
-197 AAEMTTG
+197 AAVPT
-204 QAAEQSAPSRPRC
+204 RPRC

-261 DGLNVTIP
+261 EGLNVTIP

-303 GDNTDDAGFTAMVE
+303 GDNTDEAGFTAMVE

-352 VVVSRR
+352 VVVSRT

-383 YPNVDASPVEDL
+383 HPDVDASPVEDL

-428 NGLRMLVVQAAVASA
+428 NGLRMLVVQAAVASE

-501 ERVAG
+501 ERIAG
-506 MPIPEIFR
+506 MSIPEIFAAK
-514 TRGEA
+514 GES
-519 GFREIEAEAAMTA
+519 GFREIEAQAAINA

-546 VLREASRRAMRESG
+546 VLRDANRRAMRDTG

-579 SEAKGVEKLY
+579 SDAKGVEKLY

-621 RLMRA
+621 RLMRV

>member
-1 MDQTVISVSH
+1 MDQTVISASH
-11 DEIRDP
+11 DEIQEP
-17 AAHAAKVIRRERVRI
+17 AAHAAEVIRRERVRI
-32 DAADRAILDAMRGR
+32 DAADRAILAAMRER
-46 FEAVAAIGAA
+46 FNAVAAVGEA

-91 WRVLTA
+91 WRVMTA

-105 DVRHEEADRADQAA
+105 EDRHEAADQADQTA
-119 QSALPTTL
+119 QTDLAKTL

-132 DAAMLTTVT
+132 DAALLTTVT

-154 TWDGASRRMT
+154 TWDAASRRMR
-164 ISVTEGSAWAPA
+164 VTAPEGAAWAPS
-176 MLSDLTAQGVRIPEM
+176 MLADLAAQGVRIPEM
-191 EKVAEM
+191 EEIEK
-197 AAEMTTG
+197 AALPTRT
-204 QAAEQSAPSRPRC
+204 RC

-261 DGLNVTIP
+261 EGLNVTIP

-352 VVVSRR
+352 VVVSRT

-383 YPNVDASPVEDL
+383 YPDVDASPVEDL

-428 NGLRMLVVQAAVASA
+428 NGLRMLVVQAAVASE

-480 TVGGLLGEAL
+480 TVGGLLGQAL

-501 ERVAG
+501 ERIAG
-506 MPIPEIFR
+506 MPISEIFAAK
-514 TRGEA
+514 GEA
-519 GFREIEAEAAMTA
+519 GFREIEAQAAINA

-546 VLREASRRAMRESG
+546 VLRDANRRAMRESG

-607 LLAGAEAVAEHVIG
+607 LLADAEAVAEHVIG
-621 RLMRA
+621 RLMRV

>member
-1 MDQTVISVSH
+1 MDQTVISASH
-11 DEIRDP
+11 DEIQEP
-17 AAHAAKVIRRERVRI
+17 AAHAAEVIRRERVRI
-32 DAADRAILDAMRGR
+32 DAADRAILAAMRER
-46 FEAVAAIGAA
+46 FNAVAAVGEA

-91 WRVLTA
+91 WRVMTA

-105 DVRHEEADRADQAA
+105 EDRHEAADQADQTA
-119 QSALPTTL
+119 QTDLAKTL

-132 DAAMLTTVT
+132 DAALLTTVT

-154 TWDGASRRMT
+154 TWDAASRRMR
-164 ISVTEGSAWAPA
+164 VTAPEGAAWAPS
-176 MLSDLTAQGVRIPEM
+176 MLADLAAQGVRIPEM
-191 EKVAEM
+191 EEIEK
-197 AAEMTTG
+197 AALPT
-204 QAAEQSAPSRPRC
+204 RPRC

-242 LHEVPNEEDLE
+242 LHEVPNEEDLGR
-253 KFLKETPF
+253 FLKETPF
-261 DGLNVTIP
+261 EGLNVTIP

-352 VVVSRR
+352 VVVSRT

-383 YPNVDASPVEDL
+383 HPDVDASPVEDL

-428 NGLRMLVVQAAVASA
+428 NGLRMLVVQAAVASE

-501 ERVAG
+501 ERIAG
-506 MPIPEIFR
+506 MPIPEIFAAK
-514 TRGEA
+514 GEA
-519 GFREIEAEAAMTA
+519 GFREIEAQAAINA

-546 VLREASRRAMRESG
+546 VLRDANRRAMRDTG

-568 LSRLPTEGRPL
+568 LSRLPTAGRPL

>member
-1 MDQTVISVSH
+1 MDQTVISASH
-11 DEIRDP
+11 DEIQEP
-17 AAHAAKVIRRERVRI
+17 AAHAAEVIRRERVRI
-32 DAADRAILDAMRGR
+32 DAADRAILAAMRER
-46 FEAVAAIGAA
+46 FNAVAAVGEA

-91 WRVLTA
+91 WRVMTA

-105 DVRHEEADRADQAA
+105 EDRHEAADQADQTA
-119 QSALPTTL
+119 QTDLPKTL

-132 DAAMLTTVT
+132 DAALLTTVT

-154 TWDGASRRMT
+154 TWDGAARRMT
-164 ISVTEGSAWAPA
+164 ISVTEGSAWAPS
-176 MLSDLTAQGVRIPEM
+176 MLADLAAQGVRIPEM
-191 EKVAEM
+191 EEIEK
-197 AAEMTTG
+197 AALPT
-204 QAAEQSAPSRPRC
+204 RPRC

-363 GNLARHADAA
+363 GNLACHADAA

-383 YPNVDASPVEDL
+383 YPDVDASPVEDL

-419 AEKRGIRTV
+419 ADKRGIRTV
-428 NGLRMLVVQAAVASA
+428 NGLRMLVVQAAVASE

-519 GFREIEAEAAMTA
+519 GFREIEAEAAITA

-546 VLREASRRAMRESG
+546 VLRDANRRAMRESG

-568 LSRLPTEGRPL
+568 LSRLPTAGRPL

>member
-1 MDQTVISVSH
+1 MDQTVISASH
-11 DEIRDP
+11 DEIQEP
-17 AAHAAKVIRRERVRI
+17 AAHAAEVIRRERVRI
-32 DAADRAILDAMRGR
+32 DAADRAILAAMRER
-46 FEAVAAIGAA
+46 FNAVAAVGEA

-91 WRVLTA
+91 WRVMTA

-105 DVRHEEADRADQAA
+105 EDRHEAADQADQTA
-119 QSALPTTL
+119 QTDLAKTL

-132 DAAMLTTVT
+132 DAALLTTVT

-154 TWDGASRRMT
+154 TWDAASRRMR
-164 ISVTEGSAWAPA
+164 VTAPEGAAWVPS
-176 MLSDLTAQGVRIPEM
+176 MLADLAAQGVRIPEM
-191 EKVAEM
+191 EEIEK
-197 AAEMTTG
+197 AALPT
-204 QAAEQSAPSRPRC
+204 RPRC

-261 DGLNVTIP
+261 EGLNVTIP

-352 VVVSRR
+352 VVVSRT

-383 YPNVDASPVEDL
+383 YPDVDASPVEDL

-419 AEKRGIRTV
+419 AQKHGIRTV
-428 NGLRMLVVQAAVASA
+428 NGLRMLVVQAAVASE
-443 LWGCSAYDAKRCAAI
+443 LWGCSDYDPKRCAAI

-546 VLREASRRAMRESG
+546 VLRDANRRAMRESG

>member
-1 MDQTVISVSH
+1 MDQTVISASH
-11 DEIRDP
+11 DEIQEP
-17 AAHAAKVIRRERVRI
+17 AAHAAEVIRRERVRI
-32 DAADRAILDAMRGR
+32 DAADRAILAAMRER
-46 FEAVAAIGAA
+46 FNAVAAVGEA

-91 WRVLTA
+91 WRVMTA

-105 DVRHEEADRADQAA
+105 EDRHEAADQADQTA
-119 QSALPTTL
+119 QTDLAKTL

-132 DAAMLTTVT
+132 DAALLTTVT

-154 TWDGASRRMT
+154 TWDAASRRMR
-164 ISVTEGSAWAPA
+164 VTAPEGAAWAPS
-176 MLSDLTAQGVRIPEM
+176 MLADLAAQGVRIPEM
-191 EKVAEM
+191 EEIEK
-197 AAEMTTG
+197 AALPT
-204 QAAEQSAPSRPRC
+204 RPRC

-242 LHEVPNEEDLE
+242 LHEVPNEEDLGR
-253 KFLKETPF
+253 FLKETPF
-261 DGLNVTIP
+261 EGLNVTIP

-352 VVVSRR
+352 VVVSRT

-383 YPNVDASPVEDL
+383 HPDVDASPVEDL

-428 NGLRMLVVQAAVASA
+428 NGLRMLVVQAAVASE

-501 ERVAG
+501 ERIAG
-506 MPIPEIFR
+506 MPIPEIFAAK
-514 TRGEA
+514 GEA

-546 VLREASRRAMRESG
+546 VLREANRRAMRESG

>member
-1 MDQTVISVSH
+1 MDQTVISASH
-11 DEIRDP
+11 DEIQEP
-17 AAHAAKVIRRERVRI
+17 AAHAAEVIRRERVRI
-32 DAADRAILDAMRGR
+32 DAADRAILAAMRER
-46 FEAVAAIGAA
+46 FNAVAAVGEA

-91 WRVLTA
+91 WRVMTA

-105 DVRHEEADRADQAA
+105 EDRHEAADQADQTA
-119 QSALPTTL
+119 QTDLAKTL

-132 DAAMLTTVT
+132 DAALLTTVT

-154 TWDGASRRMT
+154 TWDAASRRMR
-164 ISVTEGSAWAPA
+164 VTAPEGAAWAPS
-176 MLSDLTAQGVRIPEM
+176 MLADLAAQGVRIPEM
-191 EKVAEM
+191 EEIEK
-197 AAEMTTG
+197 AALPT
-204 QAAEQSAPSRPRC
+204 RPRC

-363 GNLARHADAA
+363 GNLACHADAA

-383 YPNVDASPVEDL
+383 YPDVDASPVEDL

-428 NGLRMLVVQAAVASA
+428 NGLRMLVVQAAVASE

-480 TVGGLLGEAL
+480 TVGGLLGQAL

-501 ERVAG
+501 ERIAG
-506 MPIPEIFR
+506 MPIPEIFAAK
-514 TRGEA
+514 GEA
-519 GFREIEAEAAMTA
+519 GFREIEAQAAINA

-546 VLREASRRAMRESG
+546 VLRDANRRAMRESG

-568 LSRLPTEGRPL
+568 LSRLPTAGRPL

-621 RLMRA
+621 RLMRV

>member
-32 DAADRAILDAMRGR
+32 DAADRVILDAMRGR

-91 WRVLTA
+91 WRVMTA

-132 DAAMLTTVT
+132 DAALLTTVT

-154 TWDGASRRMT
+154 TWDAASRRMR
-164 ISVTEGSAWAPA
+164 VTAPEGAAWAPS
-176 MLSDLTAQGVRIPEM
+176 MLADLAAQGVRIPEM
-191 EKVAEM
+191 EEIEK
-197 AAEMTTG
+197 AALPTRT
-204 QAAEQSAPSRPRC
+204 RC

-261 DGLNVTIP
+261 EGLNVTIP

-326 TCVVLGSGGASRT
+326 TCVVLGSGGASKT

-358 GEDHY
+358 GEDNY
-363 GNLARHADAA
+363 GNLPRHADAA

-383 YPNVDASPVEDL
+383 YPDVDASPVEDL

-419 AEKRGIRTV
+419 AQKRGIRTV
-428 NGLRMLVVQAAVASA
+428 NGLRMLVVQAAVASE
-443 LWGCSAYDAKRCAAI
+443 LWGCSDYDPKRCASI

-501 ERVAG
+501 ERIAG
-506 MPIPEIFR
+506 MSIPEIFAAK
-514 TRGEA
+514 GEA

-546 VLREASRRAMRESG
+546 VLREANRRAMRESG

>member
-1 MDQTVISVSH
+1 MDQTVISASH
-11 DEIRDP
+11 DEIQEP
-17 AAHAAKVIRRERVRI
+17 AAHAAEVIRRERVRI
-32 DAADRAILDAMRGR
+32 DAADRAILAAMRER
-46 FEAVAAIGAA
+46 FNAVAAVGEA

-91 WRVLTA
+91 WRVMTA

-105 DVRHEEADRADQAA
+105 EDRHEAADQADQTA
-119 QSALPTTL
+119 QTDLAKTL

-132 DAAMLTTVT
+132 DAALLTTVT

-154 TWDGASRRMT
+154 TWDAASRRMR
-164 ISVTEGSAWAPA
+164 VTAPEGAAWAPS
-176 MLSDLTAQGVRIPEM
+176 MLADLAAQGVRIPEM
-191 EKVAEM
+191 EEIEK
-197 AAEMTTG
+197 AALPT
-204 QAAEQSAPSRPRC
+204 RPRC

-242 LHEVPNEEDLE
+242 LHEVPNEEDLGR
-253 KFLKETPF
+253 FLKETPF
-261 DGLNVTIP
+261 EGLNVTIP

-352 VVVSRR
+352 VVVSRT

-383 YPNVDASPVEDL
+383 HPDVDASPVEDL

-428 NGLRMLVVQAAVASA
+428 NGLRMLVVQAAVASE

-501 ERVAG
+501 ERIAG
-506 MPIPEIFR
+506 MPIPEIFAAK
-514 TRGEA
+514 GEA
-519 GFREIEAEAAMTA
+519 GFREIEAQAAINA

-546 VLREASRRAMRESG
+546 VLRDANRRAMRESG

-568 LSRLPTEGRPL
+568 LSRLPTAGRPL